1 MEYIEQ
7 TNGQRIKTKMGLAK
21 YIESQYTQDMFE
33 QDLNDYHSMISFG
46 TKKMGYGE
54 LYRMVNCEGFEVEY
68 RKAIDDKATQ
78 ALSGDYE
85 VVKGLK
91 LLPLDTPCNFTDA
104 MALMLNGHVMWTLE
118 SLIGIEK
125 GIRGESDL
133 VYFKVH
139 NGELSFSEDL
149 KYWEAVR
156 AYLRNLDFLA
166 EVWYTLE

>member
-7 TNGQRIKTKMGLAK
+7 TYGMKITTKMGLTK
-21 YIESQYTQDMFE
+21 YIEEQYTQDMFE
-33 QDLNDYHSMISFG
+33 QDLNDYHKQITFG
-46 TKKMGYGE
+46 TKVMGYGE
-54 LYRMVNCEGFEVEY
+54 LFRRVNCEGFEVEY

-118 SLIGIEK
+118 SLIGIENC
-125 GIRGESDL
+125 IRGESDL

-139 NGELSFSEDL
+139 NGELAFSEDL
-149 KYWEAVR
+149 KDWEAVM
-156 AYLRNLDFLA
+156 AYLRNLNFLA
-166 EVWYTLE
+166 MVWHTLE

>member
-7 TNGQRIKTKMGLAK
+7 TNGQRIKTKMGLTK
-21 YIESQYTQDMFE
+21 YIEEQYTQDMFE
-33 QDLNDYHSMISFG
+33 QDLNDYHSIISFG
-46 TKKMGYGE
+46 TKTMGYGE
-54 LYRMVNCEGFEVEY
+54 VFRKVDCEGFEVEY

-78 ALSGDYE
+78 AMSGDYE

-104 MALMLNGHVMWTLE
+104 MAMMLNGHVMWTLE
-118 SLIGIEK
+118 SLIGIDK
-125 GIRGESDL
+125 CIRGESDL

-139 NGELSFSEDL
+139 NGELAFSEDL
-149 KYWEAVR
+149 KDWDAVR
-156 AYLRNLDFLA
+156 EYLRNLDFLA